1 MNRLSVRLLFVVVLC
16 MSLVGAAPH
25 PAAAQASEGWHAE
38 YYANPHL
45 IGAPALTRI
54 DGLIEFQWG
63 TGTPDPSMTG
73 DSFSARWTRYLDLT
87 AGAYTFYAATDDGVR
102 VFVDDRLL
110 IDAWQPRSVTTDQ
123 ATIDLAGGQHALRV
137 EYFDAGGAASANIWW
152 EQAASPTPTPT
163 AQPTVT
169 PPAQK
174 TPTGGQTTYVVRS
187 GDTLA
192 RIAARFGV
200 TVAAIMAANPIIT
213 NPDRIR
219 VGQRLIIP
227 ARGTQPPTTTFSQ
240 VRVYLISE
248 GTGSVGCGDEVVGVR
263 RNITPTTAPLTAALN
278 QLFSIKTRD
287 YGQSG
292 LYNPLYQ
299 SNLAIQEITRTG
311 TSWTVK
317 LTGTLVLGGVC
328 DNPRVEAQLRQT
340 ALQFDTV
347 KQVKFLINGVPLE
360 QLLSGR

>member
-1 MNRLSVRLLFVVVLC
+1 MNRLIARLLLIAVLC
-16 MSLVGAAPH
+16 TALAGAAPR
-25 PAAAQASEGWHAE
+25 PAAAQASEGWQAE
-38 YYANPHL
+38 FYANPHL

-54 DGLIEFQWG
+54 DGLIDFQWG
-63 TGTPDPSMTG
+63 TGTPDPSLTG
-73 DSFSARWTRYLDLT
+73 DAFSARWTRYMDLT
-87 AGAYTFYAATDDGVR
+87 AGTYTFYAATDDGVR

-110 IDAWQPRSVTTDQ
+110 IDAWRPRSVTTDR
-123 ATIDLAGGQHALRV
+123 ATMTLAAGRHAFRV
-137 EYFDAGGAASANIWW
+137 EYFDAGGAAAARFWW
-152 EQAASPTPTPT
+152 EQAASPPPAPT
-163 AQPTVT
+163 AQP
-169 PPAQK
+169 
-174 TPTGGQTTYVVRS
+174 TPTGGQTYIVRT

-200 TVAAIMAANPIIT
+200 TVAAIMAANPSVT

-219 VGQRLIIP
+219 VGQRLVIP
-227 ARGTQPPTTTFSQ
+227 APGTQPPTTTYSQ

-248 GTGSVGCGDEVVGVR
+248 GTGNVGCGDEVVGVR

-278 QLFSIKTRD
+278 QLLSLKTRD

-299 SNLAIQEITRTG
+299 SNLAIQEITRNG

-317 LTGTLVLGGVC
+317 LTGTLLLGGVC

-347 KQVKFLINGVPLE
+347 KQVSFLINGVPLE